1 MPYTDNLYSMV
12 DEDDSDVEPV
22 ADLGSQG
29 GPQRQQV
36 LEPAETSEG
45 QWQEEDPEHV
55 LSPVDGYFTGTGTS
69 GGSFNVPQVPNVM
82 VRDPTLEPGT
92 TAESKAREARQERSA
107 NDDTLDS
114 SSVVDDT
121 PQRVTSPQSSSAY
134 RPTTPSISSRSIP
147 YYQPSTAAH
156 YSSHTP
162 STTTSPSYTSYAPRR
177 SIYTQRSPLLPTEAP
192 PAYTPSPTTSP
203 TSPTASS
210 PDFYRNYQTFH
221 QTMGRPAEA
230 ERLLAQPES
239 MGSPPDDEFISTSP
253 ALRHRVRRIVPYLNW
268 KNCRVVSVVLVLLLV
283 TAGFLTM
290 IISGTKEVSD
300 S

>member
-1 MPYTDNLYSMV
+1 MV

-22 ADLGSQG
+22 ADHGVQEE
-29 GPQRQQV
+29 PQRHHV
-36 LEPAETSEG
+36 LESAETSEG

-69 GGSFNVPQVPNVM
+69 GGSSNVPKVPNVM

-134 RPTTPSISSRSIP
+134 QPTPSITSRSTP
-147 YYQPSTAAH
+147 YYQPSTATH
-156 YSSHTP
+156 YSSHSR

-192 PAYTPSPTTSP
+192 PAYTPSPTTSNTSP
-203 TSPTASS
+203 TSPTTSS
-210 PDFYRNYQTFH
+210 PDFSRNYQTFH

-230 ERLLAQPES
+230 ERLLAEPES
-239 MGSPPDDEFISTSP
+239 MGNPPDDEFAHASP
-253 ALRHRVRRIVPYLNW
+253 TWRDRVRRRVPSLNW
-268 KNCRVVSVVLVLLLV
+268 KNCRVVSAVLVLLLV

-290 IISGTKEVSD
+290 IISGTQEVSLD